1 MSTGKKEKKYL
12 YIRDNGMCRYCGKK
26 LKYHQGTIDHYVPR
40 SKGGP
45 DDYYNLLLSC
55 KYCNRVKMS
64 RIPDNYQ
71 SILIIQFIKA
81 IKDGMIVSGVQN
93 RKNEEIEKIAKK
105 MNRLEKL
112 GDSTV
117 FQSDCHRI
125 VVKNNVILKMS
136 KLSGTEE
143 SKHQT
148 EEEQHV

>member
-55 KYCNRVKMS
+55 RYCNRIKKSM
-64 RIPDNYQ
+64 IPNNYK
-71 SILIIQFIKA
+71 SILTKQFIKA